1 MDERAGDEAVP
12 VRPPTIDDVARAA
25 GVATSTVSRAFSRP
39 GRVSFATSER
49 IHRIAAELGYR
60 STSLARAL
68 PSGRTSM
75 IALVISDI
83 TNPFYNEIIRGA
95 QTAASEAGYT
105 ILLADTQESGVRER
119 TALDRAVPVVEGIV
133 LATTRMSDSAIR
145 MTAKQR
151 PVIVLNRAVSDVPSV
166 VTDIPRGMRRAVEH
180 LAELGHQ
187 RITYLAG
194 PETSWADGMRWRSLR
209 EAAAELELQVRRIG
223 PLPPTVAGGA
233 RAAAEFVTNPTSA
246 VIAYNDLVAIGIIR
260 ALTSRGAS
268 VPRDVSV
275 IGFDNIF
282 AAELVT
288 PPLTT
293 VAAPLIAMG
302 RTAVGNLLAIVRG
315 ARPRSPAPVSLPCQL
330 VVRQSTAHRRR
341 YRTSPAWA
349 TSSVSG
355 SAASR
360 SRSTVDGSR

>member
-1 MDERAGDEAVP
+1 VDDAEPGRAP
-12 VRPPTIDDVARAA
+12 RSPTIDDVARAA
-25 GVATSTVSRAFSRP
+25 GVAPSTVSRAFSRP
-39 GRVSFATSER
+39 GRVSFETADR
-49 IHRIAAELGYR
+49 ILRIAAELGYR
-60 STSLARAL
+60 TNSLARAR
-68 PSGRTSM
+68 PTGHTSM
-75 IALVISDI
+75 IAVAISDI

-95 QTAASEAGYT
+95 QVAASEAGYT
-105 ILLADTQESGVRER
+105 ILLTDTQESGPHER
-119 TALDRAVPVVEGIV
+119 TVLERAVSSVEGIV

-151 PVIVLNRAVSDVPSV
+151 PVIVLNRAVSDVPCV
-166 VTDIPRGMRRAVEH
+166 ITDNPRGVRRAVEH
-180 LAELGHQ
+180 LAELGHR

-194 PETSWADGMRWRSLR
+194 PEASWADGMRWRSLR
-209 EAAAELELQVRRIG
+209 ESALELELNVRRLG
-223 PLPPTVAGGA
+223 PHPPTVAGGA
-233 RAAAEFVTNPTSA
+233 RAAAAFAAQPTSA
-246 VIAYNDLVAIGIIR
+246 VIAYNDLVAIGAIR
-260 ALTSRGAS
+260 ALTAMGAR

-293 VAAPLIAMG
+293 VAAPLGAMG

-315 ARPRSPAPVSLPCQL
+315 ARPRAQAPVSLPCQL
-330 VVRQSTAHRRR
+330 VVRQSTAPRKR

-349 TSSVSG
+349 TTRVSE

-360 SRSTVDGSR
+360 SRPTGGGIR

>member
-1 MDERAGDEAVP
+1 VDGTGQGRAP
-12 VRPPTIDDVARAA
+12 RSPTIDDVAKAA
-25 GVATSTVSRAFSRP
+25 GVAPSTVSRAFSRP
-39 GRVSFATSER
+39 GRVSFETSER
-49 IHRIAAELGYR
+49 IRKIAAELGYR
-60 STSLARAL
+60 TTSLARAL
-68 PSGRTSM
+68 PTGHTSM
-75 IALVISDI
+75 IALAISDI

-95 QTAASEAGYT
+95 QVAASEAGYT
-105 ILLADTQESGVRER
+105 ILLADTQESGAHER
-119 TALDRAVPVVEGIV
+119 TSLERAASTVEGIV

-151 PVIVLNRAVSDVPSV
+151 PVIVLNRAVSDVPCV
-166 VTDIPRGMRRAVEH
+166 ITDNPRGMRRAVEH
-180 LAELGHQ
+180 LAGLGHQ

-194 PETSWADGMRWRSLR
+194 PEASWADGMRWRSLR
-209 EAAAELELQVRRIG
+209 ESAMELELHVRRIG
-223 PLPPTVAGGA
+223 PFPPTVAGGA
-233 RAAAEFVTNPTSA
+233 QAAAEFATNPTSA
-246 VIAYNDLVAIGIIR
+246 VIAYNDLVAIGAIR
-260 ALTSRGAS
+260 ALTSMGARI
-268 VPRDVSV
+268 PRDVSV

-293 VAAPLIAMG
+293 VAAPLGAMG

-315 ARPRSPAPVSLPCQL
+315 ARPRSQAPVSLPCKL

-349 TSSVSG
+349 TTSVSG

-360 SRSTVDGSR
+360 SRSTEAGSR